1 MIYSYLEYIKNS
13 QNSTLKKPNTPTR
26 QWASHEETF
35 HQRGYTDGNEHVKKC
50 STSLTIRE
58 MKIKPRISY
67 RHTTIRTAKIKI
79 VTVPNAN
86 KDVEKLDPSY
96 IAGGNTK

>member
-1 MIYSYLEYIKNS
+1 
-13 QNSTLKKPNTPTR
+13 
-26 QWASHEETF
+26 
-35 HQRGYTDGNEHVKKC
+35 
-50 STSLTIRE
+50 